1 MAIAQTSP
9 APANPRMVGWTG
21 DAARLRDLAVGPDGF
36 TPEQFEALLAGWEP
50 GESTLVQFLV
60 ARGVLER
67 TGAQTL
73 GAVLKGYVQLRGP
86 GLCHLFKPLP
96 AGPDPAPVL
105 SRTATREP
113 REPAA
118 REPGPREAPGR
129 DSPHSTPSTAAAS
142 AFSPRP
148 AQREGSRPHPVAAVP
163 EARSTSAAPDAP
175 RSETPA
181 QEFARLSLRAQ
192 ISELRAELAGR
203 AGRGP
208 ARHPSEPGDRCGHY
222 ALLRRIGEGAH
233 SLVFQARHEHDQRLV
248 VLKLPRPDA
257 AAASLPRFAGQAQ
270 IHARLVHAGVMPL
283 LEAGGRDGRV
293 YLAYADMGAVP
304 ITSYLRQL
312 TGRLQ
317 VWTLAQL
324 FVDVAQVLGAA
335 AKVGVLHGD
344 LTPANILMCD
354 HDARLRLTDF
364 GMRIPGAPAGPFTA
378 PELAAGAE
386 CTSQADMYS
395 LGVALQHAAI
405 GQAAPAALVQQRRP
419 DLPPAL
425 VELLDRMTARA
436 PQDRPGSWD
445 AAIAAVQAAC
455 PRVAG
460 PQPSPRL

>member
-1 MAIAQTSP
+1 MATARSSP
-9 APANPRMVGWTG
+9 APANPRAVGWTG
-21 DAARLRDLAVGPDGF
+21 DAARLRELAVGPDGF

-50 GESTLVQFLV
+50 AESTLVQFLV

-96 AGPDPAPVL
+96 AAGPGPAPAQG
-105 SRTATREP
+105 RTATRGP
-113 REPAA
+113 REAA
-118 REPGPREAPGR
+118 REPGSCEVPGR

-142 AFSPRP
+142 AFAPRP
-148 AQREGSRPHPVAAVP
+148 TQREGSRPQPAAAVP
-163 EARSTSAAPDAP
+163 EARSMPAAAPAP
-175 RSETPA
+175 RGETPA

-203 AGRGP
+203 TRRGP
-208 ARHPSEPGDRCGHY
+208 ARPPSEPGDRCAHY
-222 ALLRRIGEGAH
+222 TLLRRIGEGAH
-233 SLVFQARHEHDQRLV
+233 SLVFQACHEHDRRLV

-270 IHARLVHAGVMPL
+270 IHARLIHAGVLPL
-283 LEAGGRDGRV
+283 LEAGGGDGPV
-293 YLAYADMGAVP
+293 YLAYAELGAVP

-324 FVDVAQVLGAA
+324 FVDVAQVLSAA
-335 AKVGVLHGD
+335 AKVGVRHGD

-378 PELAAGAE
+378 PELATGAE

-405 GQAAPAALVQQRRP
+405 GQAAPVALLQQRRP

-425 VELLDRMTARA
+425 VELIERMTARW

-445 AAIAAVQAAC
+445 EAIAAVQAAC
-455 PRVAG
+455 PRIAG
-460 PQPSPRL
+460 PQPGL